1 MDKQVKGKL
10 TLLQLIKEKEKYE
23 VKSGVKEEIYIERLD
38 ATIVFEKPDRALVLE
53 SIELSQDK
61 DVEAGEADVHLIYN
75 SIVEPNLKDD
85 ELQKTFECGAPTDI
99 VEKIFEPGE
108 ITAIAAEIMKSVGY
122 GSHIKK
128 VEQVKN

>member
-38 ATIVFEKPDRALVLE
+38 ATIVFEKPERALVLE

-75 SIVEPNLKDD
+75 SIVEPNLKDN
-85 ELQKTFECGAPTDI
+85 ELQKTFGCIEPTDI
-99 VEKIFEPGE
+99 VEKIFEAGE
-108 ITAIAAEIMKSVGY
+108 IAGIAAEIMKSAGY
-122 GSHIKK
+122 GAHIQR

>member
-1 MDKQVKGKL
+1 MDKQVKEKL

-23 VKSGVKEEIYIERLD
+23 VKRGVKEELYIERLD
-38 ATIVFEKPDRALVLE
+38 ATIVFEKPERALVLE

-75 SIVEPNLKDD
+75 SIIEPNLKDN
-85 ELQKTFECGAPTDI
+85 ELQKTFECAEPTEI
-99 VEKIFEPGE
+99 VEKIFESGE
-108 ITAIAAEIMKSVGY
+108 ITAIAGEIMKSVGY
-122 GSHIKK
+122 GSHIQK

>member
-1 MDKQVKGKL
+1 MDKKVREKL

-23 VKSGVKEEIYIERLD
+23 VKSGVKEELYIERLD

-61 DVEAGEADVHLIYN
+61 DTDPGSADVHILYN

-85 ELQKTFECGAPTDI
+85 ELQKAYACGAPTDI
-99 VEKIFEPGE
+99 VWKVFEPGE
-108 ITAIAAEIMKSVGY
+108 VSTIAGEIMKSVGY
-122 GSHIKK
+122 GSHIEK
-128 VEQVKN
+128 VEHVKN